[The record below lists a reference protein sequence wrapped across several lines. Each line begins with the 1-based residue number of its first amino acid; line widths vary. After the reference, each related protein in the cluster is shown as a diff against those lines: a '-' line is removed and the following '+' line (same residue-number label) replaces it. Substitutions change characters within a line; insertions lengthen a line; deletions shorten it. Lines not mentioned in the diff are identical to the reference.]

1 MNLIA
6 RYQPQRNRFWPEIE
20 NFFTRLPPT
29 LFRQSILLKNNLATF
44 YAETGQF
51 SDILSREN
59 DHPGLYLHFW
69 LIDDWQMAKSA
80 EREMLERALFLT
92 AVINFAAVYTQEAI
106 LDEGTNFDQT
116 NLFLAQSLRQQAG
129 RHLMEI
135 FPGTAAFWQYHQRGW
150 NDYAEATLAD
160 WSTDNRADLPLDE
173 AALTALPQQL
183 AVTKLPIIG
192 AAMAL
197 GRVEAVPSLS
207 RLVDHL
213 NFVWQLLRD
222 ISTIRQDLTR
232 QRYTYPI
239 LKTIEAAGF
248 APHQRPAP
256 EQILGA
262 LVLTGVM
269 GEIDQICTVQL
280 AAARE
285 LAESLSLPTLVEY
298 CAVVENQVEDVTDLF
313 SLKSKSKKPVTESEK
328 PRRPIFTPFVETL
341 PKVIEMAEG
350 YLLADLSFRESWEIQ
365 RRGVFGVSEIIG
377 RAFPAGFIAE
387 ILTRHG
393 HDMAQSIDMV
403 FETLAATGFRY
414 YNHDHLPPDA
424 DDVGLV
430 LRLLPYSSQPERHR
444 AIVQAPVERLVA
456 SISTSGEI
464 PVWLIAKAETE
475 AETNR
480 FVSLWGNSCAAV
492 SANALL
498 GLMSYDRT
506 EYQPLIE
513 KCVGK
518 LFDDI
523 GQRGIGAGWHYVP
536 LYTIWI
542 MCELIAQLQ
551 TQSMEIGLEQKLRAA
566 AQTLTERFKEEVQRY
581 RVTPQEAAL
590 LSLICLSPGAPDEM
604 KALFKADW
612 ITILTKTQRYDG
624 CWPGEPLY
632 GTPTRGELAT
642 WYASSSVTTA
652 LCYHALKT
660 VGS

>member
-20 NFFTRLPPT
+20 NFLTRLPPT

-44 YAETGQF
+44 YTETGQF

-59 DHPGLYLHFW
+59 DHPGLYLHLW
-69 LIDDWQMAKSA
+69 LIDDWQMTKSA
-80 EREMLERALFLT
+80 ERESLAQTLFWV
-92 AVINFAAVYTQEAI
+92 AFFNFAAVYTQEAI

-116 NLFLAQSLRQQAG
+116 YLFLAQSLRHKAD
-129 RHLMEI
+129 RHLIEI
-135 FPGTAAFWQYHQRGW
+135 FPRTDAFWQYYQLSW

-160 WSTDNRADLPLDE
+160 WLAVNRADLPLDE
-173 AALTALPQQL
+173 AALTALPQRL
-183 AVTKLPIIG
+183 AFTKLPIIG

-197 GRVEAVPSLS
+197 ERAEAVVPALS

-222 ISTIRQDLTR
+222 ISTIRQDLSR

-239 LKTIEAAGF
+239 LKTIEAAGLD
-248 APHQRPAP
+248 PHQKPAP

-269 GEIDQICTVQL
+269 AEIGQICAAQL
-280 AAARE
+280 TAAHD
-285 LAESLSLPTLVEY
+285 LAESLNLPTLVKY
-298 CAVVENQVEDVTDLF
+298 GAVVENQVGEVADLF
-313 SLKSKSKKPVTESEK
+313 SLKSKSKKPASKSEK

-350 YLLADLSFRESWEIQ
+350 YLLADLSFRESWEVQ
-365 RRGVFGVSEIIG
+365 RRGVFGVPEMIG

-387 ILTRHG
+387 ILGRYG
-393 HDMAQSIDMV
+393 HDMTQSMDLV

-424 DDVGLV
+424 DDVGLA
-430 LRLLPYSSQPERHR
+430 LRLLPYSFQPERHR
-444 AIVQAPVERLVA
+444 AILQAPVELLTARILP
-456 SISTSGEI
+456 TGEI
-464 PVWLIAKAETE
+464 PVWLATETE
-475 AETNR
+475 THDNR

-498 GLMSYDRT
+498 GLMSYDQIK
-506 EYQPLIE
+506 YQSLIE
-513 KCVGK
+513 KCAGK
-518 LFDDI
+518 LFDDV
-523 GQRGIGAGWHYVP
+523 GQRGVGAGWHYVP

-542 MCELIAQLQ
+542 MCELMAQMQ
-551 TQSMEIGLEQKLRAA
+551 AQPMAAGVEQNRQVAG
-566 AQTLTERFKEEVQRY
+566 QTLTEHFKVEVQRY
-581 RVTPQEAAL
+581 QVTPQDAAL
-590 LSLICLSPGAPDEM
+590 LSLICLSPGAPAEV

-624 CWPGEPLY
+624 GWPGEPLY

-660 VGS
+660 YSS